1 MQRFKA
7 GADAV
12 LALTSGQ
19 VDCVVIDNE
28 PAKAFVAKNP
38 GLKLL
43 NSAFSLSN
51 HACNFSSPSCTALG
65 SFHALIR
72 ANRAA
77 RASLFAMDASAAIIP
92 RG

>member
-1 MQRFKA
+1 MQRFKN

-28 PAKAFVAKNP
+28 PAKAFVAKNE

-43 NSAFSLSN
+43 
-51 HACNFSSPSCTALG
+51 
-65 SFHALIR
+65 
-72 ANRAA
+72 
-77 RASLFAMDASAAIIP
+77 ASAYTEEDYAMAFPLDSEIYETFNAALKELMADGTLKSIVDRFIP
-92 RG
+92 AE